1 MPIVNG
7 KISPIV
13 PMQVPQGDQYLLED
27 EGF

>member
-13 PMQVPQGDQYLLED
+13 PMKVLQGDQYLLEG
-27 EGF
+27 E